1 MLQNKVMHRIV
12 ILRFFLSFSLFPP
25 SSSMYFGNKA
35 DKEVTNCSLSLKAQS
50 AFFHSLSLKS
60 QETCRE
66 TNEEAFSFW
75 GVYDFVRM
83 LTRNRH

>member
-1 MLQNKVMHRIV
+1 
-12 ILRFFLSFSLFPP
+12 
-25 SSSMYFGNKA
+25 MYFGNKA

-66 TNEEAFSFW
+66 TNEEAFSFCRVYTISW
-75 GVYDFVRM
+75 GCWHETDIN
-83 LTRNRH
+83 LTFLSWLVSMGLVTQCK